1 MRFEIGQQVLFINV
15 KYHKKDNVPISFSSL
30 FDPRI
35 HELEDIEVKVL
46 TVKEHH
52 KVPSCYEPN
61 GNKEYDGFIFTEKVN
76 DCKEQLWHNQ
86 YPTAVYGQLSDDN
99 DRKVRRHSDFN
110 IQEIEELSEEEI
122 TKWMENWYTALDF
135 ISTIKRAI
143 DGGKKYGIEL
153 SVEDKKLFE
162 DYLSEV
168 QKTIEEAS
176 GKKVNFNNATYK
188 SKDGSIVEMEN
199 YWEASLV

>member
-1 MRFEIGQQVLFINV
+1 MRFQIGQQILFINV
-15 KYHKKDNVPISFSSL
+15 KYHKKNNVSVSFGSL

-35 HELEDIEVKVL
+35 HELEDIEVKIL

-61 GNKEYDGFIFTEKVN
+61 GEKKYDGFIFTEKVK
-76 DCKEQLWHNQ
+76 DYKEQLWHNQ
-86 YPTAVYGQLSDDN
+86 YPTAVYGQLSDIN
-99 DRKVRRHSDFN
+99 DRTVRRYLDLTE
-110 IQEIEELSEEEI
+110 QEI
-122 TKWMENWYTALDF
+122 KDWYTALDF
-135 ISTIKRAI
+135 ISVIKRAI

-153 SVEDKKLFE
+153 SIEDKKLFE
-162 DYLSEV
+162 DYLSKV
-168 QKTIEEAS
+168 QKAIEETS
-176 GKKVNFNNATYK
+176 SKKVEFNIATYK